1 MQALAGKQAAE
12 DRQRCLERL
21 RSSIIMGDGV
31 MASVDWTMTRTT
43 IELHEVMSD
52 AELSRVVDV
61 KLMTCLK
68 SSNIIN
74 WCRTVRP
81 IYPLRSHTSGT
92 EWNGSRDSLLVAMT
106 TAMWGSGDAQLVE
119 LVRRLVYVALT
130 RSESAARLTERSV
143 ADFIDE
149 SDAAVAHRRM
159 TDRPSDVTRDTGS
172 AQWRRVINVFSE
184 HADQSAAVI
193 KPIHIFVL
201 SSVIRRPVIVVGQTD
216 CTGVYLP
223 VVHAPTHCCRS
234 PLVVL
239 HVADQ
244 FVPLVPRAGHSPMEP
259 AVPLWRADTDEP
271 LAVRCLLDSE
281 SPQLALTSYLDV
293 VERTHTSATSVGLF
307 PVAKYDVIA
316 PDINIVDQCLAP
328 DATQPYTLPV
338 RSPTRLS

>member
-1 MQALAGKQAAE
+1 M
-12 DRQRCLERL
+12 C
-21 RSSIIMGDGV
+21 V
-31 MASVDWTMTRTT
+31 
-43 IELHEVMSD
+43 
-52 AELSRVVDV
+52 
-61 KLMTCLK
+61 
-68 SSNIIN
+68 
-74 WCRTVRP
+74 
-81 IYPLRSHTSGT
+81 
-92 EWNGSRDSLLVAMT
+92 
-106 TAMWGSGDAQLVE
+106 
-119 LVRRLVYVALT
+119 
-130 RSESAARLTERSV
+130 
-143 ADFIDE
+143 
-149 SDAAVAHRRM
+149 
-159 TDRPSDVTRDTGS
+159 
-172 AQWRRVINVFSE
+172 QWRRVVSVFSE
-184 HADQSAAVI
+184 HVDQSAVV

-223 VVHAPTHCCRS
+223 VVHAQTDCCRS

-281 SPQLALTSYLDV
+281 SPQLALTSYLHV

-328 DATQPYTLPV
+328 AATQSDTLPV
-338 RSPTRLS
+338 RIVLHVVVATQLTEYPVNLGTWVFFEPGNPVLLNPVFISVYPVLLLPRN